1 MLDDPAIRF
10 VDRWFF
16 LWVGIGLV
24 VPFGIGYAIGGSLRA
39 ALLTLLWAGLVRI
52 FVLHHATF
60 AINSLCHFLGRRRFA
75 TDDESRNV
83 AWLGP
88 LTFGESWHHNH
99 HAFPRSAFHGLRR
112 LEAVLDPGGWVIRL
126 LERLGL
132 AWNVVRIAAER
143 QTARL
148 AAPPTG

>member
-1 MLDDPAIRF
+1 
-10 VDRWFF
+10 
-16 LWVGIGLV
+16 
-24 VPFGIGYAIGGSLRA
+24 
-39 ALLTLLWAGLVRI
+39 LTLLWAGLVRI